1 MSEFGRLD
9 KWRRHSLVFEADDY
23 DRDYPLIVGFYKS
36 IVKPD
41 ESARVANLAIIMLL
55 VQIKEERRRYS

>member
-1 MSEFGRLD
+1 MSEFRRLD
-9 KWRRHSLVFEADDY
+9 KWRRGDRVFEANDDDLNY
-23 DRDYPLIVGFYKS
+23 LSGIWSRFVQQ
-36 IVKPD
+36 D